1 LLICISLIKILVVK
15 IHKMYKIYKNDIINN
30 LQSFDN
36 TLIVLYVA
44 LGAVNTYISFIKLYL
59 NE

>member
-1 LLICISLIKILVVK
+1 MLICISLIKILVVK

>member
-1 LLICISLIKILVVK
+1 
-15 IHKMYKIYKNDIINN
+15 MYKINKNDAINN
-30 LQSFDN
+30 LQCFDN

-44 LGAVNTYISFIKLYL
+44 LGAVNTDITFIKLYI

>member
-1 LLICISLIKILVVK
+1 
-15 IHKMYKIYKNDIINN
+15 MYKIYKNDIINN